1 MWFFGTNAVSLP
13 SRWQFSYRI
22 LNLSVMQSCKQ
33 AAVNSLYYDVQLD
46 IQTIGFDAVRS
57 TYEWST
63 LTNDEQMTLED
74 LVNTL

>member
-1 MWFFGTNAVSLP
+1 MHNA
-13 SRWQFSYRI
+13 
-22 LNLSVMQSCKQ
+22 NKQ

-57 TYEWST
+57 TYEWDA

>member
-1 MWFFGTNAVSLP
+1 
-13 SRWQFSYRI
+13 
-22 LNLSVMQSCKQ
+22 MQSCKQ

-57 TYEWST
+57 THEWDT